1 MTPDDR
7 DRRPDPDALI
17 AAAAREGRGRLK
29 VFLGSAPGVGKTWE
43 MLTAARQ
50 KHKEGTDV
58 LIGVVESHGRAE
70 TEAQI
75 VDLPI
80 LPRHRLHYRGQ
91 ELEEFDLDAALARRP
106 KLLLMDELAHTNA
119 PGSRHHKRWED
130 VEELLDAG
138 IDVWATLNVQHL
150 ESLNDAVAR
159 ITGVRVRETL
169 PDKVLELADE
179 IELIDLPPAEL
190 RGRLAQGLIYR
201 PDVAQRAMDGFFR
214 EGNLASLREMA
225 LRRAAQR
232 VDADVTSYMRE
243 KSIQGPW
250 PAGER
255 VLALV
260 GDGQGAEAV
269 VREARLLAEAL
280 RGPWIALH
288 VEQTTDSGSSR
299 AAMELAEG
307 LGAEIEISSAPDVVG
322 AAIDLA
328 RRRNATRIV
337 IGRTQLPAWRR
348 LVPPRLFRRDVMR
361 SLLLRAPEFALHIVP
376 LPVLAIARPRIAR
389 LPEPWFAWIAT
400 VALVT
405 AVTGS
410 CELLIRFVSQEALG
424 MVFLAAVVSAASIW
438 GLRVAIFAAVL
449 SFMSW
454 NFFFIPPIYRLTIY
468 ELRDVVAI
476 VLFLGVAI
484 ATGALASRLR
494 DAARTAEGRIEG
506 LRRIGA
512 FSRALG
518 EPATEREL
526 LDVIVRQAADIASAA
541 LVLSLQGEDLN
552 IRASEPKV
560 DTMDAAGWAAARW
573 CYAHQAP
580 SGKGTATLPSSP
592 WRFLPMGTARG
603 QVGVLGVRPAD
614 DLDPARLQA
623 LRALADQAAQAM
635 ERVRLANDTARSEA
649 LSETQKLR
657 TALLSSLSHDLRTPL
672 AGIRGA
678 ADTLRTAWV
687 SLDSATREDLLRSIE
702 EDTSRMT
709 RFLSNILE
717 MTRLESGEIT
727 PRIVPVALEEIVE
740 AAIAR
745 VSKQGPPELG
755 PVGLNLPDDL
765 PRVAADPA
773 LLEQVLVN
781 VLDNARK
788 YGPHGGFVRI
798 SAQLFGREI
807 SLRVAD
813 EGSGIA
819 ADDLPHVFDSFYRAR
834 HGDRGTGT
842 GLGLAIARGL
852 TEAMGGSIAAVS
864 PRPDAPADGSPGT
877 VIILTLPVAP

>member
-1 MTPDDR
+1 MPPDDR

-29 VFLGSAPGVGKTWE
+29 VFLGAAPGVGKTWE

-50 KHKEGTDV
+50 RRAEGGDV

-75 VDLPI
+75 GGLPV
-80 LPRHRLHYRGQ
+80 LPRHKLRYRDQ
-91 ELEEFDLDAALARRP
+91 ELEEFDLDAAVARRP
-106 KLLLMDELAHTNA
+106 KLLLMDELAHTNV

-150 ESLNDAVAR
+150 ESQNDAVAR

-169 PDKVLELADE
+169 PDKVLEQADE

-190 RGRLAQGLIYR
+190 RARLEQGRIYR
-201 PDVAQRAMDGFFR
+201 PDVAKRAMDGFFR
-214 EGNLASLREMA
+214 EGNLTALREMA
-225 LRRAAQR
+225 LRRTAQR
-232 VDADVTSYMRE
+232 VDADVTDYMRS
-243 KSIQGPW
+243 KSIGGPW

-260 GDGQGAEAV
+260 GDGTGAEAV

-288 VEQTTDSGSSR
+288 VEQPAAAGDAR
-299 AAMELAEG
+299 AAMELAAA
-307 LGAEIEISSAPDVVG
+307 LGAETETVSGTDVVG
-322 AAIDLA
+322 ATIELA
-328 RRRNATRIV
+328 RRRNASRIV
-337 IGRTQLPAWRR
+337 IGRTLLPAWRR
-348 LVPPRLFRRDVMR
+348 LSPGRLLRHGVMR
-361 SLLLRAPEFALHIVP
+361 GLLLRAPDFALHVVP
-376 LPVLAIARPRIAR
+376 LPALAAARTVLPRV
-389 LPEPWFAWIAT
+389 PEPWFAWLGSL
-400 VALVT
+400 ALVV
-405 AVTGS
+405 AVTGI
-410 CELLIRFVSQEALG
+410 CEGLIRYVTQEALG
-424 MVFLAAVVSAASIW
+424 MVFLAAVVFAASIW
-438 GLRVAIFAAVL
+438 GLRVAVFAATL
-449 SFMSW
+449 SFMAW
-454 NFFFIPPIYRLTIY
+454 NFFFIPPLYRLTVY
-468 ELRDVVAI
+468 EPRDIVAI

-494 DAARTAEGRIEG
+494 NAARTAEGRIEG

-526 LDVIVRQAADIASAA
+526 LDVIAREAAQIAGAG

-552 IRASEPKV
+552 IRASEPKM

-580 SGKGTATLPSSP
+580 TGKGTATLPSSP
-592 WRFLPMGTARG
+592 WRFLPMGTTRG
-603 QVGVLGVRPAD
+603 QVGVLGTRPAG

-623 LRALADQAAQAM
+623 LHALADQAAQAI

-678 ADTLRTAWV
+678 ADTLRTAWE
-687 SLDSATREDLLRSIE
+687 SLDTATREDLLRSIE
-702 EDTSRMT
+702 EDTARMT

-717 MTRLESGEIT
+717 MTRLESGEIA
-727 PRIVPVALEEIVE
+727 PRIVPVALEEVVE

-745 VSKQGPPELG
+745 VPLLG

-781 VLDNARK
+781 VLDNAHK
-788 YGPHGGFVRI
+788 YGPHGGFVRV

-807 SLRVAD
+807 SLRIAD
-813 EGSGIA
+813 EGRGIA
-819 ADDLPHVFDSFYRAR
+819 AEDLPHVFDSFYRAR
-834 HGDRGTGT
+834 HGDRGVGT

-852 TEAMGGSIAAVS
+852 TDAMGGSIAAVS
-864 PRPDAPADGSPGT
+864 PRPDAPADGAPGT
-877 VIILTLPVAP
+877 VIILTLPVAS